1 MKKILIS
8 GSTGFIGTNL
18 IEFFSKKYEVYA
30 LVRSFKKKIIK
41 KNIKYILYSD
51 FNKFLKNNSINYFI
65 HAAAQSPTLGT
76 KIDDYIKSNIKLTN
90 FFINKSI
97 TYGIKNFIFLS
108 SLSIYGESKNNFID
122 EKTEI
127 INPSDYGIS
136 KLICEKIII
145 QNANKIN
152 FSIIRLPGV
161 VGKNSV
167 RNWLTNILA
176 DVKSNKEIN
185 IYNPNHKFNN
195 IIHVND
201 LCKFINIL
209 IKLDILKNDILCI
222 SSTQR
227 LTIKNIILNLVF
239 LTNSKSKIN
248 IKKKKV
254 KSFYI
259 RNSKILKN
267 YNFKPMTTK
276 ETLLRFVNENIN

>member
-8 GSTGFIGTNL
+8 GSTGFIGSNL

-30 LVRSFKKKIIK
+30 LIRSVKKKKLKEDI
-41 KNIKYILYSD
+41 NYILYRD
-51 FNKFLKNNSINYFI
+51 LNKFLKNNSINYLI
-65 HAAAQSPTLGT
+65 HAAAKSPALDT
-76 KIDDYIKSNIKLTN
+76 KIDEYIKSNIELTK
-90 FFINKSI
+90 FLINKSI
-97 TYGIKNFIFLS
+97 IYGIKNFIFLS

-145 QNANKIN
+145 QNSNKIN

-167 RNWLTNILA
+167 RNWITNILA

-185 IYNPNHKFNN
+185 IYNPDHKFNN

-201 LCKFINIL
+201 LCKFINNL
-209 IKLDILKNDILCI
+209 IKLNILKNDILCI
-222 SSTQR
+222 STIER

-248 IKKKKV
+248 IRNKKT

-259 RNSKILKN
+259 KNSKILKN

-276 ETLLRFVNENIN
+276 ETLLTFVNDNIN

>member
-8 GSTGFIGTNL
+8 GSTGFIGSNL
-18 IEFFSKKYEVYA
+18 IDFFSKKYEVYA
-30 LVRSFKKKIIK
+30 VIRSL
-41 KNIKYILYSD
+41 KNKNLNKSINYLRYSD
-51 FNKFLKNNSINYFI
+51 LDKFLKNNSINYLI
-65 HAAAQSPTLGT
+65 HAAAKSPGSDT
-76 KIDDYIKSNIKLTN
+76 KIDDYIKSNIELTK

-108 SLSIYGESKNNFID
+108 SLSIYGESKKNFID

-127 INPSDYGIS
+127 VNPSDYGIS

-145 QNANKIN
+145 QNSNKIN

-161 VGKNSV
+161 VGKGSV

-176 DVKSNKEIN
+176 DLKSNKEIN

-201 LCKFINIL
+201 LCKFINNL
-209 IKLDILKNDILCI
+209 IKLDDLKNDILCI
-222 SSTQR
+222 STIER
-227 LTIKNIILNLVF
+227 LTIKNIILNLIF

-276 ETLLRFVNENIN
+276 ETLLRFVNDNIN